1 VTQYYVISRVDTKV
15 VQVYHVQAAVREVL
29 VGELIRHADSEGN
42 KAIVKFNNGDSNLS
56 FSFGKYRE

>member
-1 VTQYYVISRVDTKV
+1 VYTLV
-15 VQVYHVQAAVREVL
+15 VLLYLVLAAVLDVL

>member
-1 VTQYYVISRVDTKV
+1 VDTKV